1 MVRHAAVA
9 ATFELTQIPRDV
21 RQRTPGR
28 LRGQCRGPAGHCAG
42 CSGYAHTSGEF
53 DHSEYSSLNRARK
66 RWQYS
71 QIKKTP
77 ASGQCGKPG
86 EEPDVLFRRL
96 QLILKGKT
104 RPCYATPR
112 PRETKA
118 TQNVPRHDTPR
129 ADPRTDLLAGQGGF
143 GK

>member
-1 MVRHAAVA
+1 MSGS
-9 ATFELTQIPRDV
+9 E
-21 RQRTPGR
+21 RQVDSEANAEAPPANAPDAPGM
-28 LRGQCRGPAGHCAG
+28 LILAE
-42 CSGYAHTSGEF
+42 TLN
-53 DHSEYSSLNRARK
+53 HSEYSSLNRARK

-77 ASGQCGKPG
+77 ASGQCRKPG

-129 ADPRTDLLAGQGGF
+129 ADPRIDLLAGQGGF
-143 GK
+143 GKYYR